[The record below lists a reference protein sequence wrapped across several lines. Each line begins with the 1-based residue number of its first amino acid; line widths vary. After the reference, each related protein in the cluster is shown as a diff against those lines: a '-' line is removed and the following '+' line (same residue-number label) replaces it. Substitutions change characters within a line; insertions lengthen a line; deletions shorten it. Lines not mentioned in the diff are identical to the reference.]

1 MIAFRCHS
9 STTRY
14 RQKNRRDIKANNT
27 TESSILSTATAQTN
41 LTEAE
46 DEAALSE
53 TSLSVIPQTEIQV
66 NNAQQEVEALMGN
79 NNIPESVRRPL
90 LANRPNSIRFSY
102 INDVRRTQIKDN
114 NSLSLDVIEKV
125 TNRSRGLVN
134 RDMSKRMP
142 TSSYFTEQVS
152 TACQTDC
159 EKIVNI
165 TDAMGHSF
173 KHRHVFDL
181 NNKTLQLEQSLVKLT
196 LAERDVNAQI
206 IECYASTFH
215 NIYEVYGLLNDLLT
229 ANESIASPVISYFC
243 PDISSLKEF
252 ACVSTERTFLG
263 KDFHVWSIVKDATG
277 KPFRVEI
284 FPKNALSPTDENV
297 VAYYEE
303 YQPGFIK
310 IFLKRFCTF
319 VCTECGDWDGNYQ
332 LDATVY
338 TEEIGPCVKVKLYL
352 VDPLYQ
358 LQDYRK
364 VGQACSCA
372 IASFFMQ

>member
-1 MIAFRCHS
+1 M
-9 STTRY
+9 
-14 RQKNRRDIKANNT
+14 KANNT
-27 TESSILSTATAQTN
+27 RESPVLSEQTT
-41 LTEAE
+41 LSEAE
-46 DEAALSE
+46 DEAASSE
-53 TSLSVIPQTEIQV
+53 TCLSVLPQTEIQV
-66 NNAQQEVEALMGN
+66 DVAQKETDVLMEN
-79 NNIPESVRRPL
+79 TNIPEPVRRP
-90 LANRPNSIRFSY
+90 ANRPDTLRFSY
-102 INDVRRTQIKDN
+102 INDVRRAQIKEN
-114 NSLSLDVIEKV
+114 N
-125 TNRSRGLVN
+125 NRFLQKFTIKSKGLVN
-134 RDMSKRMP
+134 SDLLKRMS
-142 TSSYFTEQVS
+142 TSSYKNFTEQVS

-165 TDAMGHSF
+165 RDAMGHSF
-173 KHRHVFDL
+173 THRHVFDL
-181 NNKTLQLEQSLVKLT
+181 NNKTLQLEHSLVKLT

-215 NIYEVYGLLNDLLT
+215 NIYEVYGLLNGLLT
-229 ANESIASPVISYFC
+229 ANESIASPVVSYFC
-243 PDISSLKEF
+243 PNIGRLKEF

-263 KDFHVWSIVKDATG
+263 KHFHVWSIVKDATG

-284 FPKNALSPTDENV
+284 LPKTALSLTDENA

-338 TEEIGPCVKVKLYL
+338 TEEVGPYVKVKLYL

-364 VGQACSCA
+364 VGQACFCYCK
-372 IASFFMQ
+372 FMQ